1 MSDSDADTEGGL
13 DVLGWPRPVE
23 AGRQLGV
30 SAARVKQL
38 EAQGRLR
45 AVRTSH
51 GRLFDPA
58 SLEALRLE
66 RQARGGRRGG

>member
-1 MSDSDADTEGGL
+1 MSGNDADTEGGL
-13 DVLGWPRPVE
+13 DVLAWPRPVE

-30 SAARVKQL
+30 TAARVKQL
-38 EAQGRLR
+38 EAQGKLR

-58 SLEALRLE
+58 SVEALR
-66 RQARGGRRGG
+66 RQRETKGGRRGG